1 MCIVPHRLWLDSKPS
16 DRVVRSLPSSPSQS
30 PAEDISRAD
39 ARLLDSY
46 IVEAYGEYN
55 PCSSASG
62 RGTVTY
68 DGATY
73 TLCESTRV
81 NQPSIDGT
89 ATFQQFWAVRQS
101 RRTSGT
107 VDTGF
112 FFNAWSSKNMRLGS
126 NHYYMIMATEAYR
139 SAGSSTVTVGSGGG
153 GTTPPPTDPGT
164 GNPPTNPTVSS
175 FSSSY
180 SRTTAGCRGCLL
192 TSCHSALPNGA
203 SVVGAVGRERPA
215 ASLGAHARPRTS
227 GTRSVSSRAFARVEV
242 VGRVLSMDSMTFR
255 KEVTD
260 H

>member
-1 MCIVPHRLWLDSKPS
+1 MCTVPHRLRLDSKPS
-16 DRVVRSLPSSPSQS
+16 DRVVRGLLSALLP
-30 PAEDISRAD
+30 AVSRKAPPV
-39 ARLLDSY
+39 LLTPDSFRSY

-153 GTTPPPTDPGT
+153 GTTPPPMDPGT
-164 GNPPTNPTVSS
+164 PNPPTNPTVSF
-175 FSSSY
+175 FSSSGR
-180 SRTTAGCRGCLL
+180 S
-192 TSCHSALPNGA
+192 
-203 SVVGAVGRERPA
+203 GAV
-215 ASLGAHARPRTS
+215 L
-227 GTRSVSSRAFARVEV
+227 
-242 VGRVLSMDSMTFR
+242 
-255 KEVTD
+255 
-260 H
+260 